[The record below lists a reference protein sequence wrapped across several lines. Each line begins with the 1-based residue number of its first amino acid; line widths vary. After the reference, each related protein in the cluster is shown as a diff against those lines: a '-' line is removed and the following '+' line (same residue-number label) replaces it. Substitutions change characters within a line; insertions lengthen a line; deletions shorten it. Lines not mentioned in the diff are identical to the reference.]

1 MLHRSDD
8 NIHRIAH
15 ECPIMHHIITISVI
29 PDDTNGQ
36 YKFEN
41 NNPVADATAITVAC
55 RINRKLRANMCI
67 IATVASSSSSL
78 SRATTYTTCNDD
90 SRRFKNQKSLSNV
103 VTIAHRIPT
112 VEYHRR
118 HINIILILILIFL
131 GHFMGTRR
139 E

>member
-15 ECPIMHHIITISVI
+15 KCPITYHIITISVI

-41 NNPVADATAITVAC
+41 NNPVADATTITVAC
-55 RINRKLRANMCI
+55 RINRNLRANMCI

-78 SRATTYTTCNDD
+78 SRATTYTTCNR
-90 SRRFKNQKSLSNV
+90 STTVGRVQNRNIRTNTEGA
-103 VTIAHRIPT
+103 VTQEA
-112 VEYHRR
+112 
-118 HINIILILILIFL
+118 
-131 GHFMGTRR
+131 
-139 E
+139 